1 MPQNEQKYKYIL
13 ENLLDGIVRVD
24 GKYRVEYSN
33 ISMALMFGYN
43 DVDKFISS
51 IKDVRCDLFCNFE
64 DGKYIFD
71 QMLNNNIID
80 HYEVQMIRYDRSIFT
95 SSLSMHIVKDAD
107 TGIVYFEG
115 LVADITAQ
123 KEKEVATLARETAE
137 RVNDLK
143 RQFLANVSHEIRTP
157 LNAIIGMSGVL
168 KKSGLVDKQHEYVH
182 VIDTAS
188 RNLLHLVSEIL
199 DFSKIDSGGNHIER
213 EIFDL
218 EEMVDEVLSLFDKQ
232 ILKKNIEI
240 LADIEEDVPR
250 ILCSDQYKLR
260 QILTNLCSNAFKF
273 TVHGEIIVRVFVK
286 DRGADTCTL
295 QFEISDT
302 GIGVPKNK
310 QNGLFDSFRQVDNS
324 TTRQYGGTGLGLAIS
339 QKNVEMLGGVI
350 WIDPDH
356 ENGSKFCFTSL
367 FTLPVMPHVDALKT
381 SGLENVR
388 VLLVAGNDSLVK
400 VISRYLG
407 GFGCQVCVA
416 KSKAD
421 LKSLLDVS
429 NGYDYDVLLVDYSQ
443 DGEQLFK
450 LIDSYPEIGGWRTKV
465 VAMLPYGM
473 RIDAL
478 SFMRTDSLAVVT
490 KPVRRLIL
498 LQRLLDILGKNNV
511 DQNRIGNAEDM
522 RWLTGKLIL
531 LVEDNEFNQIVAIE
545 ILDAYGASVV
555 VADNGK
561 VAVDLLL
568 EGGAFD
574 LVLMDIQMPV
584 MDGYEATRVI
594 RQELGMQS
602 LPIVAMTANATANDR
617 ETCIEKGMDE
627 YLSKPID
634 RTKLEDVLQK
644 FLIN

>member
-24 GKYRVEYSN
+24 ENYHVEYSN
-33 ISMALMFGYN
+33 ISLALMFGYN
-43 DVDKFISS
+43 DVDKFVSS
-51 IKDVRCDLFCNFE
+51 VKDVRYDLFYNNE

-80 HYEVQMIRYDRSIFT
+80 HYEVQMIRYDRSMFT
-95 SSLSMHIVKDAD
+95 ASLSMHIAKDAD
-107 TGIVYFEG
+107 TGDVYFEG
-115 LVADITAQ
+115 RVADVTAQ
-123 KEKEVATLARETAE
+123 KEKEVAALARETAE
-137 RVNDLK
+137 RVNDFK

-199 DFSKIDSGGNHIER
+199 DFSKIDSGENHIER

-260 QILTNLCSNAFKF
+260 QILANLCSNAFKF

-350 WIDPDH
+350 WIDPVH

-367 FTLPVMPHVDALKT
+367 FTLPVKADVDAPKA
-381 SGLENVR
+381 SGLEDVR
-388 VLLVAGNDSLVK
+388 VLLVAGNDNLVR
-400 VISRYLG
+400 VISRYLS

-416 KSKAD
+416 KSKAE

-443 DGEQLFK
+443 DGEELFK
-450 LIDSYPEIGGWRTKV
+450 LINSYPEIGGWSTKV

-478 SFMRTDSLAVVT
+478 SFMRADSLAVVT

-522 RWLTGKLIL
+522 RWLAGKLIL

-617 ETCIEKGMDE
+617 ETCIKKGMDE

-634 RTKLEDVLQK
+634 RARLEDVLQK

>member
-1 MPQNEQKYKYIL
+1 MQQNDQKYKYIL
-13 ENLLDGIVRVD
+13 ENLLDGIIRVD
-24 GKYRVEYSN
+24 KNYSIDYSN
-33 ISMALMFGYN
+33 ISLALMFGYN
-43 DVDKFISS
+43 DVDKFVYS
-51 IKDVRCDLFCNFE
+51 IKDVRSDLFYNDK
-64 DGKYIFD
+64 DGKYVFD
-71 QMLNNNIID
+71 QMLNNNIVD
-80 HYEVQMIRYDRSIFT
+80 HYEAQMIRYDKSVFTASI
-95 SSLSMHIVKDAD
+95 SMHIAKDPD
-107 TGIVYFEG
+107 TGNIYFEG
-115 LVADITAQ
+115 RVADISAQ
-123 KEKEVATLARETAE
+123 KEKEEAVLLRETAE
-137 RVNDLK
+137 RVNDFK

-199 DFSKIDSGGNHIER
+199 DFSKIDSGENHIER
-213 EIFDL
+213 ETFDL
-218 EEMVDEVLSLFDKQ
+218 EEMIDEVLSLFDKQ
-232 ILKKNIEI
+232 ILKKDIEI
-240 LADIEEDVPR
+240 LADIEENVPR

-260 QILTNLCSNAFKF
+260 QILTNLLSNAFKF

-286 DRGADTCTL
+286 DRGPDTCSL

-302 GIGVPKNK
+302 GIGVPINK
-310 QNGLFDSFRQVDNS
+310 RNGLFDSFRQGDNS
-324 TTRQYGGTGLGLAIS
+324 TTRQYGGAGLGLAIS
-339 QKNVEMLGGVI
+339 QKNVEILGGRI
-350 WIDPDH
+350 WIDPAH
-356 ENGSKFCFTSL
+356 VSGSKFCFTSL
-367 FTLPVMPHVDALKT
+367 FTLPVKPHVDVPKASDLQ
-381 SGLENVR
+381 NVR
-388 VLLVAGNDSLVK
+388 VLLVAGNDSLVR
-400 VISRYLG
+400 VISRYLA
-407 GFGCQVCVA
+407 GFGCQVRLA
-416 KSKAD
+416 KSQAE

-443 DGEQLFK
+443 DGEELFQL
-450 LIDSYPEIGGWRTKV
+450 INSYPEIGGWSTKV
-465 VAMLPYGM
+465 VAMIPYGT

-478 SFMRTDSLAVVT
+478 SFMRADSLAVVT

-511 DQNRIGNAEDM
+511 NQSEIANAEDM
-522 RWLTGKLIL
+522 RWLSGKLIL

-545 ILDAYGASVV
+545 ILDTYGASVI

-574 LVLMDIQMPV
+574 LILMDIQMPI

-594 RQELGMQS
+594 RQELGMHS

-634 RTKLEDVLQK
+634 RARLEDVLHK

>member
-1 MPQNEQKYKYIL
+1 MPKNDKKYKYIL
-13 ENLLDGIVRVD
+13 ENLLDGIIRID
-24 GKYRVEYSN
+24 KSYNIDYSN
-33 ISMALMFGYN
+33 ISMALMFGYS
-43 DVDKFISS
+43 DVDEFISS
-51 IKDVRCDLFCNFE
+51 AKDVRFDLFYNKK
-64 DGKYIFD
+64 DGKYVFD

-80 HYEVQMIRYDRSIFT
+80 HYEAQMIRYDKSIFT
-95 SSLSMHIVKDAD
+95 ASISMHVAKDPD
-107 TGIVYFEG
+107 TGVFYFEG
-115 LVADITAQ
+115 RVTDISAQ
-123 KEKEVATLARETAE
+123 KEKEEAILMREAAE
-137 RVNDLK
+137 RVNDFK

-199 DFSKIDSGGNHIER
+199 DFSKIYSGDNHIER
-213 EIFDL
+213 ETFDF
-218 EEMVDEVLSLFDKQ
+218 EEMIDEVLSLFDRQ
-232 ILKKNIEI
+232 VLNKNIEI

-250 ILCSDQYKLR
+250 ILSSDQYKLR

-273 TVHGEIIVRVFVK
+273 TVQGEIIVRVFVK
-286 DRGADTCTL
+286 DRCADTCTL

-310 QNGLFDSFRQVDNS
+310 INGLFDSFRQVDNS

-339 QKNVEMLGGVI
+339 HKNVEMLGGII
-350 WIDPDH
+350 WIDPDY

-367 FTLPVMPHVDALKT
+367 FTLPVKADVDAPAA

-388 VLLVAGNDSLVK
+388 VLLVAGNDSLVR
-400 VISRYLG
+400 VISRYLV
-407 GFGCQVCVA
+407 GFGCQVRVA
-416 KSKAD
+416 KSKAE
-421 LKSLLDVS
+421 LKSLLDIS

-443 DGEQLFK
+443 DGEELFTS
-450 LIDSYPEIGGWRTKV
+450 INSYPEIRGWSTKV

-478 SFMRTDSLAVVT
+478 SFMQVDNLAVVT

-511 DQNRIGNAEDM
+511 DQNRIGNAENM
-522 RWLTGKLIL
+522 RWLAGKLIL

-627 YLSKPID
+627 FLSKPID
-634 RTKLEDVLQK
+634 RARLEDVLQK